1 MSFCGAS
8 ACLQMQ
14 QLWSACDM
22 HDVMLTRMVTSLM
35 CATGQST
42 MAAPRLLCVL
52 GADAEA
58 EVIEEFVSPATD
70 YSISHVTNA
79 LAEIELAQGA
89 SLQHG

>member
-1 MSFCGAS
+1 
-8 ACLQMQ
+8 
-14 QLWSACDM
+14 
-22 HDVMLTRMVTSLM
+22 
-35 CATGQST
+35 

-70 YSISHVTNA
+70 YNISHVTNA

-89 SLQHG
+89 SLKHG